1 MCVDDFWLPLKLG
14 APQKH
19 CVFIGGGCLRSL
31 GQLKNLVSSL
41 VFAAFG
47 RKFSGQSRADSTR
60 TLCFHRFVVPARL
73 GAAQKLC
80 VFTGGC
86 CLRGLGRLENF
97 VCLWFLL
104 PSRPWGGSQVFAA
117 FEPWGGSKTL
127 SFHKFL
133 LSLRPRSGSKTLR
146 FHRFWLPLRPGAV
159 QKLCVPRGFCCLRG
173 LGRLKN
179 TVFS

>member
-1 MCVDDFWLPLKLG
+1 M
-14 APQKH
+14 
-19 CVFIGGGCLRSL
+19 
-31 GQLKNLVSSL
+31 
-41 VFAAFG
+41 
-47 RKFSGQSRADSTR
+47 
-60 TLCFHRFVVPARL
+60 PARL

-127 SFHKFL
+127 YFHKFL
-133 LSLRPRSGSKTLR
+133 QSLRPRGGSKTLR
-146 FHRFWLPLRPGAV
+146 FSIGVGCLCGLGRFKNFVFPEFFAAFEAWGGSKTPCFHRFWLPARPGSA
-159 QKLCVPRGFCCLRG
+159 QKLCVFISVCCL
-173 LGRLKN
+173 LGE
-179 TVFS
+179 VFQAIPCK

>member
-1 MCVDDFWLPLKLG
+1 MFL
-14 APQKH
+14 
-19 CVFIGGGCLRSL
+19 
-31 GQLKNLVSSL
+31 L
-41 VFAAFG
+41 VFAVFEAWG
-47 RKFSGQSRADSTR
+47 GSK
-60 TLCFHRFVVPARL
+60 TLCFYKCLLPSGGSFPGNPVQI
-73 GAAQKLC
+73 AQEPC
-80 VFTGGC
+80 VFTGLW
-86 CLRGLGRLENF
+86 CLRGLGLLKNLVFSQVVAVFEAWDGLKTSC
-97 VCLWFLL
+97 VYGFLL

-133 LSLRPRSGSKTLR
+133 LSLRPRGGSKTLR